1 MRFGDPRHAE
11 TRPDPDRTLDR
22 EAIDLHARKLVAE
35 KAARDR
41 EKFEKL
47 RRRPLSGV
55 ETLAVALAVAA
66 VVLVAALALIA
77 QR

>member
-1 MRFGDPRHAE
+1 MAE
-11 TRPDPDRTLDR
+11 TRPDPDRAVDR

-35 KAARDR
+35 KVTRDR
-41 EKFEKL
+41 EKFADL
-47 RRRPLSGV
+47 RRRPLSAA

-66 VVLVAALALIA
+66 VVLVAGLALVA

>member
-1 MRFGDPRHAE
+1 MAV
-11 TRPDPDRTLDR
+11 TRPDPDRAVDR

-41 EKFEKL
+41 DRFENL
-47 RRRPLSGV
+47 RRRPLSV
-55 ETLAVALAVAA
+55 AETLAIVLAVGA
-66 VVLVAALALIA
+66 VVLVTGLALMA

>member
-1 MRFGDPRHAE
+1 MAE
-11 TRPDPDRTLDR
+11 TRPDPDRAVDR

-41 EKFEKL
+41 ERFERL
-47 RRRPLSGV
+47 GRQPLSAV
-55 ETLAVALAVAA
+55 ETLAVVLAVAA
-66 VVLVAALALIA
+66 VVLVAGLALIA

>member
-1 MRFGDPRHAE
+1 MAE
-11 TRPDPDRTLDR
+11 TRPDPDRGVDR

-41 EKFEKL
+41 ERFERL
-47 RRRPLSGV
+47 GRQPLSAA
-55 ETLAVALAVAA
+55 ETLAVVLAVAA
-66 VVLVAALALIA
+66 VALVAGLALLA

>member
-1 MRFGDPRHAE
+1 MDRIPPAAQ
-11 TRPDPDRTLDR
+11 TRPDPDRTVDR
-22 EAIDLHARKLVAE
+22 AAIDLHARKLVAE

-41 EKFEKL
+41 ARFEKL
-47 RRRPLSGV
+47 QRQPLSGA

-66 VVLVAALALIA
+66 LVLVAGLALLA